1 MAIKTGGAVTGTP
14 TIANT
19 AVDNLRNKLP
29 VEQGSTEPT
38 YNEVTNQSQEDMSW
52 LMNEVE
58 TTEDQT
64 PPAPTPKDLTR
75 RQESVSSVAVDISND
90 GEVKVEPFGE
100 QTRYDRL
107 PNSQEIGDY
116 EDLNGRITKIVNN
129 FLVKDNYFGTT
140 PAPEG
145 APPRIIPQAL
155 SKLGVPDNQIGNFLA
170 VASVVTEKS
179 LHEAMV
185 ASDKDAF
192 DYLDESLGNFS
203 KVESMEPEQIKPE
216 AEFTKNNLNLR
227 LGRAIGEEF
236 QRFKTGGED
245 SQSNL
250 SKDEAIAIGDAML
263 ELYASNNPDIIERG
277 LADVEGVKR
286 TTVFRVTAHG
296 ADVLNKDTKVRNR
309 ILPKGL
315 LKARKTPET
324 LAGPDTRITGQLN
337 YKGGKILREALKN
350 LGSIGNAVIPRRGK
364 ILLMTLMPALS
375 GRNDAVSQMSS
386 EINNMGSKKIGE
398 LVARANIKGLNDSDK
413 ERYVN
418 SAMNAIKD
426 TAANSLFGLAS
437 ERRGANYLD
446 YYITAFNNRIAPM
459 QTLLDPTSFKQVRF
473 VLGNPTP
480 VLIKMG
486 SRQERNYRQMIAMHL
501 VPDGDGALPMER
513 ERLLKSY
520 HSKLYSYGQRL
531 RELVDSMDNN
541 TYEAAMDAVEN
552 LTPIT
557 DPKLQGIKG
566 LGLDPE
572 GDAELIE
579 LIRGKEEDGM
589 LYIDGLIDYANYY
602 DALYNPNARGR
613 KPQFATYFNAYMDG
627 KTNGLAANALVL
639 GIKRLAY
646 ATGVL
651 RDNNTDLL
659 DNGDIRADV
668 HRTFDAMITDHD
680 FQLDEDT
687 NIALRQ
693 IAKIVL
699 EDKQLS
705 KKMHK
710 DATMTYGYGIDP
722 VAFTMYID
730 RAIQGVIAKGNNE
743 LQTLYETVESSLSS
757 TNMKSPLS
765 SLTAKLIN
773 TVYENAVVNSLS
785 PEMLESRKLMKSIA
799 LNHGF
804 TDTLFQI
811 DGPLGPLMKLS
822 FGGKIMQDYDSAS
835 KIRYSRYEANEE
847 TGDVERKPT
856 TAIKYEVDRLSS
868 AAPKTN
874 FMGEEVYGLQGANG
888 SVVGAVQAIDSAT
901 LLKLLSGKS
910 WQRLMS
916 ASNGSPYLHT
926 IHDAIK
932 VDANS
937 YDVVLNEVN
946 RIWTETSMNY
956 NYVEQAHKALNDNMD
971 KFYKELKE
979 LPSNSKVNIGPGSK
993 YQMVQYALRPVE
1005 KKSNE
1010 GKVYTVYPNLERY
1023 LKLAGVNKDDIRRK
1037 AWDLVKAVGI
1047 KPVKTKT
1054 GEFEILTE
1062 IFPAQL
1068 RMFVDK
1074 FNRTIDIEK
1083 RLDTL
1088 EKTIDSNKKQLY
1100 PLIAKLDDKG
1110 RWVAT
1115 ADNIYQYY
1123 SH

>member
-1 MAIKTGGAVTGTP
+1 MAINVKGSPGTLSIGETP
-14 TIANT
+14 TEM
-19 AVDNLRNKLP
+19 LKKRLPQP
-29 VEQGSTEPT
+29 VEESTEPT
-38 YNEVTNQSQEDMSW
+38 YVEVTNQPQQDMSKI
-52 LMNEVE
+52 MDEVE
-58 TTEDQT
+58 LTAGQT
-64 PPAPTPKDLTR
+64 PAAPTPQDLTR
-75 RQESVSSVAVDISND
+75 PQEAVRSVAVDAF
-90 GEVKVEPFGE
+90 GEEGTEVEPVGE
-100 QTRYDRL
+100 RTRYEWSPSAQD
-107 PNSQEIGDY
+107 IGNY
-116 EDLNGRITKIVNN
+116 KDLNGRITKIIDN
-129 FLVKDNYFGTT
+129 FVMEKNYFGTT

-145 APPRIIPQAL
+145 APPRVIPQAL
-155 SKLGVPDNQIGNFLA
+155 SQLGVPENQIGNFLA
-170 VASVVTEKS
+170 VASVTTEKA

-185 ASDKDAF
+185 ASDRDAF
-192 DYLDESLGNFS
+192 DYLDESLGNYS

-216 AEFTKNNLNLR
+216 ASFTKNNLNLR

-236 QRFKTGGED
+236 QRFKTGGEE

-250 SKDEAIAIGDAML
+250 SADEAIAIGDAML

-277 LADVEGVKR
+277 LADVEGVKK

-337 YKGGKILREALKN
+337 YKGGRILREALKN

-364 ILLMTLMPALS
+364 ILLMTLIPALS
-375 GRNDAVSQMSS
+375 GRTDVVSQMSS
-386 EINNMGSKKIGE
+386 EINNIGSKKFNE
-398 LVARANIKGLNDSDK
+398 LSARANIKGLNDEDRA
-413 ERYVN
+413 RYVN

-446 YYITAFNNRIAPM
+446 YYLTAFNNRIAPM

-473 VLGNPTP
+473 VLGSPTP
-480 VLIKMG
+480 VVVKVG

-501 VPDGDGALPMER
+501 VPKGDEALPMER
-513 ERLLKSY
+513 ERLLKAY

-531 RELVDSMDNN
+531 RELVDEMDSD
-541 TYEAAMDAVEN
+541 TYESAMDAVEN
-552 LTPIT
+552 LSPIS

-572 GDAELIE
+572 KDAKLIE
-579 LIRGKEEDGM
+579 LIREKEDDGM
-589 LYIDGLIDYANYY
+589 MYIDGLIDYANYY
-602 DALYNPNARGR
+602 DALYNPDTRGR
-613 KPQFATYFNAYMDG
+613 TPQFATYFNAYMDG

-659 DNGDIRADV
+659 DHGDIRTDV

-680 FQLDEDT
+680 FQFDEDT
-687 NIALRQ
+687 NIGLRQ
-693 IAKIVL
+693 IAKSIL
-699 EDKQLS
+699 EDKELS
-705 KKMHK
+705 RKMHK

-730 RAIQGVIAKGNNE
+730 RALQGIIAKGDTK
-743 LQTLYETVESSLSS
+743 LQALYETVESSLASS
-757 TNMKSPLS
+757 GIKSPLS
-765 SLTAKLIN
+765 SVTAKLIN
-773 TVYENAVVNSLS
+773 TVYESAVVNSLS
-785 PEMLESRKLMKSIA
+785 PEMLESRKLMKTIA

-835 KIRYSRYEANEE
+835 KIRYSRYEQSEE
-847 TGDVERKPT
+847 TGDVERKST
-856 TAIKYEVDRLSS
+856 SAVKYEVDRLSS

-874 FMGEEVYGLQGANG
+874 FMGEDVYGLQGANG

-901 LLKLLSGKS
+901 LLKLLSGNS
-910 WQRLMS
+910 WKRLMA

-937 YDVVLNEVN
+937 YDVVLEEVN
-946 RIWTETSMNY
+946 KIWAETSMNY
-956 NYVEQAHKALNDNMD
+956 NYVEQAHKAFNNNMD
-971 KFYKELKE
+971 KFNKELKE
-979 LPSNSKVNIGPGSK
+979 LPSNSRVNIGPGSK
-993 YQMVQYALRPVE
+993 YQMVGYALKPVDMTS
-1005 KKSNE
+1005 KE
-1010 GKVYTVYPNLERY
+1010 GKKYTVYPNLERY
-1023 LKLAGVNKDDIRRK
+1023 LKLAGVPKDEIRK
-1037 AWDLVKAVGI
+1037 GAWGLVRAVGI
-1047 KPVKTKT
+1047 KP
-1054 GEFEILTE
+1054 GQTE
-1062 IFPAQL
+1062 ISPSQL

-1074 FNRTIDIEK
+1074 FNRTTNVER
-1083 RLDTL
+1083 RLGVL
-1088 EKTIDSNKKQLY
+1088 EKTIDMNKKQLY
-1100 PLIAKLDDKG
+1100 PLIAKLNDKG